1 MMCRLWV
8 MGFLVAGVAGLAAAG
23 PPVVP
28 DVSRYDSVL
37 KKFVLDNG
45 RVRYG
50 ELRGELGPLD
60 TFVSQMALVSP
71 RSHPD
76 LFPSSDARLAYW
88 INAYNALV
96 LWAFASD
103 YPEGK
108 DRLGGLLGRGNFF
121 YRRKFT
127 LGGEKF
133 TLARI
138 ENDVIRKGFPEP
150 RIHFALVC
158 ASESCPWL
166 ARDAYTAANLD
177 EILDR
182 ETRRFLNQERNVSMD
197 AGKQIL
203 TLSKLFDWYGG
214 DFGRTPEDILSFVA
228 RYRKDADT
236 LTTRRWAI
244 RFFHYDWSL
253 NDAARPAEAT
263 PRARGP
269 SPLIQHRAARAD
281 LACQAAA
288 GSGTISRWRSARMP
302 STAEISPW
310 TCTGPKPSA

>member
-1 MMCRLWV
+1 MCRLWTV
-8 MGFLVAGVAGLAAAG
+8 GFLVAGVAGLAAVG

-28 DVSRYDSVL
+28 DVSLYDSVL

-60 TFVSQMALVSP
+60 TFVSQMAVVSP

-76 LFPSSDARLAYW
+76 LFPSSEARLAYW

-96 LWAFASD
+96 LRAFARE
-103 YPEGK
+103 YPEGR
-108 DRLGGLLGRGNFF
+108 DRLGGLLGRGKFF

-166 ARDAYTAANLD
+166 ARDAYTAANLN

-182 ETRRFLNQERNVSMD
+182 ETRRFLNQERNVSLD
-197 AGKQIL
+197 AGKKIL

-214 DFGRTPEDILSFVA
+214 DFGRTQEDILAFMA
-228 RYRKDADT
+228 RYREDGDA
-236 LTTRRWAI
+236 LTTGRWTI
-244 RFFHYDWSL
+244 RFFDYDWSL

-263 PRARGP
+263 PRARGA
-269 SPLIQHRAARAD
+269 SPLIQYGAARAD
-281 LACQAAA
+281 ISRQAAA
-288 GSGTISRWRSARMP
+288 GAGASSRWRSARMP
-302 STAEISPW
+302 STAAISPW
-310 TCTGPKPSA
+310 TCTAPKPSA